1 MQQQRNTSDSSDCCE
16 GSAQRANL
24 IVLAADNGRLG
35 WGVVYYDPESDSADA
50 KLPVELLK
58 LLP

>member
-1 MQQQRNTSDSSDCCE
+1 MQQQRNTSDSRDCCQ

-24 IVLAADNGRLG
+24 IVLAANNGRAG
-35 WGVVYYDPESDSADA
+35 SGVVYYYPESDSADA
-50 KLPVELLK
+50 ELPVELLE